1 MEVMGVTKLTYS
13 PRAVAV
19 FTYSRKPKNL
29 KPGKVRV
36 LSYRGKRVKVMLDP
50 DGRRLKVLEAPK
62 GLIPVIRKAE
72 TLLVSDGSLRIV
84 LKEKAEPKPKP
95 KKPEPAP
102 PKPPT
107 PPKEEKPPMDEKPQ
121 KPTPKVEERV
131 VSALSEEQRRKAM
144 FVPVP
149 DKGPIP
155 TPYIDWSQIPDYCKV
170 SDVIYVDY
178 PIEGAPQGMLKELR
192 EMFRRSRR
200 YQHKAPVNILIL
212 GPKGTGKSEL
222 VKAFA
227 AETGLPYWH
236 VIGEEGLSSDEL
248 IGHWELKDGKS
259 VWVEGIIP
267 KAVRLGGILHF
278 DEANVIDPEVLT
290 RLDELLDSKRQLTIK
305 ETGEIVKAHPDLF
318 VVFTMNPPIY
328 EGLKNLP
335 EHIRNRL
342 TKRYRMDYPPLE
354 VELKILKQKL
364 GLSDDDLKLPTK
376 TEPISGRLA
385 RDVMDVMKIVRNLR
399 NQTDLSY
406 TPSIRDVQAFVQDLL
421 EGDDFFT
428 AFDRNIKGVYW
439 GEEVDRIEEA
449 LRAVRR
455 RE

>member
-1 MEVMGVTKLTYS
+1 MDVAKASYS

-50 DGRRLKVLEAPK
+50 DGRHLKVLEAPK

-95 KKPEPAP
+95 KKSAPAP

-107 PPKEEKPPMDEKPQ
+107 PPKEEKPPKVE
-121 KPTPKVEERV
+121 KPTPKVEEGKV

-155 TPYIDWSQIPDYCKV
+155 APYIDWSQIPDYCKV

-178 PIEGAPQGMLKELR
+178 PIPTAPKGLLPELR

-200 YQHKAPVNILIL
+200 YQYKAPVNILIW
-212 GPKGTGKSEL
+212 GPKGTGKSEV

-305 ETGEIVKAHPDLF
+305 ETGEIIKAHPDLF
-318 VVFTMNPPIY
+318 IVFTMNPPIY

-335 EHIRNRL
+335 EHIRNRI
-342 TKRYRMDYPPLE
+342 TKRYWLDYPPLE
-354 VELKILKQKL
+354 VELKILKEKL

-376 TEPISGRLA
+376 TEPASGRLA
-385 RDVMDVMKIVRNLR
+385 KDIMDVMKIVQNLR
-399 NQTDLSY
+399 KQTDLSY

-428 AFDRNIKGVYW
+428 AFERNIKGAYY
-439 GEEVDRIEEA
+439 GEEADRIEEA